1 MDILVFFSNIKPS
14 HVDLS
19 ESFDYFPDDVIA
31 ASFGLNPQAF
41 ARLPKR
47 GDVFIAAKK

>member
-1 MDILVFFSNIKPS
+1 MLIFFSNTKPS

-19 ESFDYFPDDVIA
+19 ETFDYFPHDVIA
-31 ASFGLNPQAF
+31 ASFGLNQQVF

-47 GDVFIAAKK
+47 GDVFMAAKK